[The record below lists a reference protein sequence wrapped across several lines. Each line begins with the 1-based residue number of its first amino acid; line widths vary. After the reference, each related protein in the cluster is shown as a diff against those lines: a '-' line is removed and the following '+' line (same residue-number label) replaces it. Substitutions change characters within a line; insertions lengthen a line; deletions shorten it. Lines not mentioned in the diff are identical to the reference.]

1 LLPKSGVFFT
11 ITLPCMMNTTLS
23 YHFVLVHFIGGLA
36 VFLYGMNTMSGGLK
50 KISGERIR
58 SLLIVLTSNRLYS
71 LFAGAFVTM
80 IVQSSSAIMVMLVG
94 LVQSRLMTYVQ
105 AMGVILGAEIGTTVT
120 AQLVAFRL
128 HEYAL
133 LIFAAGFLL
142 KILGR
147 TPGWKHAGES
157 LAGFGLLFFG
167 MQLMSDAMM
176 PLRTHA
182 PFVSLLH
189 QLENPL
195 LSVLAGLCF
204 TALIQSSSAFVG
216 IVIVL
221 AQQGSLTL
229 TASLPLM
236 LGSNIGTCVTA
247 AIACIGTRR
256 AARRVSLAQILF
268 NTFSVAFFLC
278 WIPQATELVRSFSP
292 GATLPRQI
300 ANAHTFY
307 NLLMSFSFLP
317 FTHLFARL
325 VVWLLPDKVEEVRL
339 IPAVRHLQE
348 SAVNTPSLALGF
360 ARAEM
365 ARMHKILGRM
375 LDGTIVSFTGA
386 AADPESVFPSLS
398 ILESVRIREEKID
411 YLELQ
416 VTGYLFQIME
426 QPLSDRESKEAYA
439 LMNIVKAQE
448 AIGDII
454 EVRLLDLLAE
464 KKALKVDLTGQGKKE
479 ITDLFVH
486 IRQEINLLVDA
497 LREMNPQ
504 KAAKLLDQE
513 ERFCLIEQ
521 DVGLRHLQRVEK
533 KVVESKL
540 SHTVHMELMDGLRQI
555 HEYNVSIAATIQG
568 LRRESA
574 GDGGLPP
581 AR

>member
-1 LLPKSGVFFT
+1 
-11 ITLPCMMNTTLS
+11 MNTPLS
-23 YHFVLVHFIGGLA
+23 YHLILVHFIGGIA
-36 VFLYGMNTMSGGLK
+36 VFLYGMSTMSGGLK

-58 SLLIVLTSNRLYS
+58 SLLLVLTSNRLYG

-133 LIFAAGFLL
+133 LIFAAGFVL
-142 KILGR
+142 KIVGR
-147 TPGWKHAGES
+147 TPNWKHAGEA

-167 MQLMSDAMM
+167 MQLMSEAML
-176 PLRTHA
+176 PLRSHA

-229 TASLPLM
+229 AASLPLM
-236 LGSNIGTCVTA
+236 LGANIGTCVTA
-247 AIACIGTRR
+247 AIAGIGAGR

-268 NTFSVAFFLC
+268 NSVSVAFFLC
-278 WIPQATELVRSFSP
+278 WIPQAIELVRSFSP
-292 GATLPRQI
+292 GAALPRQI

-386 AADPESVFPSLS
+386 APAPESVFPSLS
-398 ILESVRIREEKID
+398 ILESVRVREEKID
-411 YLELQ
+411 YLERQ

-464 KKALKVDLTGQGKKE
+464 KKGLKVDLTGQGKSE
-479 ITDLFVH
+479 ITDLFNH

-497 LREMNPQ
+497 LREMDPQ
-504 KAAKLLDQE
+504 KAVKLLEQE
-513 ERFCLIEQ
+513 ERFYLIER
-521 DVGLRHLQRVEK
+521 DVGFRHLQRVEK
-533 KVVESKL
+533 KVVESRR

-555 HEYNVSIAATIQG
+555 HEYNVFIAATIQG
-568 LRRESA
+568 LRQDS
-574 GDGGLPP
+574 GGLRLPP
-581 AR
+581 SR